1 MTTLS
6 DSQIAGLAQG
16 AGFTGSQIPIMVAIA
31 LAESSGNPGAT
42 HTNSNGSTD
51 YGLWQINSVHN
62 FSGNLL
68 DPQVNA
74 AAARTVF
81 NSQGFQA
88 WSTYN
93 SGAYT
98 RYLGRGQAAA
108 ANPTAATGGSGGGN
122 VQTVSDTSV
131 SGSSALSTSVNTAT
145 SGSTWLRIG
154 EFGLGSLLLI
164 FAILRITGG
173 DKIIIKGAKTAAE
186 AAALA

>member
-1 MTTLS
+1 MSTLS

-31 LAESSGNPGAT
+31 LAESSGNPSAT

-51 YGLWQINSVHN
+51 YGLWQINSVHH

-108 ANPTAATGGSGGGN
+108 GNPTASPGGSGGG

-131 SGSSALSTSVNTAT
+131 SDSGALSTSVNSVT
-145 SGSTWLRIG
+145 SGNTWLRIG

-173 DKIIIKGAKTAAE
+173 DKIIIKTAKDAAE

>member
-1 MTTLS
+1 MTILS
-6 DSQIAGLAQG
+6 DSQLAGLAQG

-31 LAESSGNPGAT
+31 LAESGGDTNAV
-42 HTNSNGSTD
+42 HTNSNGTTD
-51 YGLWQINSVHN
+51 EGPWQINSVHH
-62 FSGNLL
+62 FTGNLF

-98 RYLGRGQAAA
+98 RYLGRGQ
-108 ANPTAATGGSGGGN
+108 TAAGNPQNDPGGSGGSGN
-122 VQTVSDTSV
+122 VSEVPGSATLAASVGTV
-131 SGSSALSTSVNTAT
+131 T

-154 EFGLGSLLLI
+154 EFALGSALLV
-164 FAILRITGG
+164 FAILRVTGG
-173 DKIIIKGAKTAAE
+173 DKIIIKAAETAAV
-186 AAALA
+186 A